1 MGDALSV
8 AANYKVELSAHSGAY
23 ILPRLCVT
31 LIYAGVAITRVAG
44 YPVSGPDL
52 FSQFGTRLNGAIGRL
67 GMDQDLAISIYTPHG
82 QWS

>member
-1 MGDALSV
+1 MGLIYSLGAVWLLSV
-8 AANYKVELSAHSGAY
+8 RV
-23 ILPRLCVT
+23 
-31 LIYAGVAITRVAG
+31 VAITRVAG

-82 QWS
+82 QLR